1 MNLHF
6 KRLGDSSGESVIIL
20 HGVFGSLSNWNAIAR
35 RLADRFQVFTLD
47 LRNHG
52 RSPHADSMTYP
63 EMAQD
68 IVDFMAQQGLASSHV
83 IGHSMGGKVAMTLA
97 LLHPARV
104 RKLLVLDIAPVKYPD
119 RFSALLTALNQLDLD
134 AVKTRADAD
143 SQLARLI
150 PASDVRT
157 FLLQN
162 LTRTAEGYRWR
173 INLPVITRAMPEIS
187 NFPELAGRTFTGE
200 TLFVRGGDSDYI
212 QEQYLPDIHRY
223 FPAARVVTVERASH
237 WLHHEQPERVTEII
251 TEFLLGD
258 K

>member
-1 MNLHF
+1 MKLNF
-6 KRLGDSSGESVIIL
+6 KQQGDGEPLIIL

-35 RLADRFQVFTLD
+35 RLAEHYQVYTLD

-52 RSPHADSMTYP
+52 RSPHAESMTYP

-68 IVDFMAQQGLASSHV
+68 IAGFLAQQGLASAHV
-83 IGHSMGGKVAMTLA
+83 IGHSMGGKVAMVLA
-97 LLHPARV
+97 LTQPQKV
-104 RKLLVLDIAPVKYPD
+104 RKLMVLDIAPVKYPD
-119 RFSALLTALNQLDLD
+119 RFSALLTALNQLSPG

-150 PASDVRT
+150 PAPEVRT

-162 LTRTAEGYRWR
+162 LSKTAEGYRWR

-187 NFPELAGRTFTGE
+187 DFPQLAGRTFTGE

-212 QEQYLPDIHRY
+212 QEKFLPDIHRY

-237 WLHHEQPERVTEII
+237 WLHHEQPQRVTRLIED
-251 TEFLLGD
+251 FLRGD